1 MNDVEKQKHRERL
14 AQELLLIQKYFFS
27 PEWVDI
33 RKDIEYHLEVTE
45 EYLAVDNH
53 LVPELTESYNSMVQ
67 YMTGIME
74 EFYDRISSHL
84 VKQAIKIAIDHN
96 KSKFYHFP

>member
-1 MNDVEKQKHRERL
+1 
-14 AQELLLIQKYFFS
+14 
-27 PEWVDI
+27 
-33 RKDIEYHLEVTE
+33 
-45 EYLAVDNH
+45 
-53 LVPELTESYNSMVQ
+53 MVQ